1 MLIFR
6 SEDHIDDWCTLRML
20 PRGGIMSPE
29 QCWKLAQAWYSDKL
43 SPDWRR
49 KTPEESEAML
59 ASIGL
64 LEPFWSLRA

>member
-6 SEDHIDDWCTLRML
+6 SEDHIDSWCTFREL

-29 QCWKLAQAWYSDKL
+29 QCSELAQAWYSDKL

-49 KTPEESEAML
+49 KTLEESEAML

-64 LEPFWSLRA
+64 TEPFWSLRA

>member
-6 SEDHIDDWCTLRML
+6 SEDHIDEWCTFREL
-20 PRGGIMSPE
+20 PRGGTMSPE
-29 QCWKLAQAWYSDKL
+29 QCWQLAQEWYGDKL

-49 KTPEESEAML
+49 KTLVESEALL

-64 LEPFWSLRA
+64 TEPFWSLRA

>member
-6 SEDHIDDWCTLRML
+6 SEDHIDEWCTFREL
-20 PRGGIMSPE
+20 PRGGTMSPE
-29 QCWKLAQAWYSDKL
+29 QCWRLAQAWYSNKL

-49 KTPEESEAML
+49 KTLEEAEAVL

-64 LEPFWSLRA
+64 TEQFWSLRA